1 MSSYR
6 IVSYALAALVGAGLW
21 GNGPF
26 GASRAVAG
34 IRHTSDVSAAAGDE
48 AWPSD
53 FALLDQSVHVDPVR
67 RVARFHLV
75 FTRPPDFLHSDEFDR
90 PDNSF
95 QFEINPTF
103 AGGPGELL
111 RDGVGDVQTVVRG
124 DELRYTGGKLLRIRT
139 TRGDPDP
146 DPAAGGWGEVRG
158 AVPIHLSRNE
168 LDFAAD
174 FDTLKE
180 DGDGRFA
187 YRVFTTQH
195 GETTSSL
202 EAIAVPVPPAV
213 WIGGSTLLMAIGAQF
228 WWRRRIRRQM
238 A

>member
-1 MSSYR
+1 MSLYR
-6 IVSYALAALVGAGLW
+6 RVVSYALALMAGAGLW
-21 GNGPF
+21 GVGPL
-26 GASRAVAG
+26 GASQAVAG
-34 IRHTSDVSAAAGDE
+34 IRDASVAANDD

-75 FTRPPDFLHSDEFDR
+75 FTRPPDFLSTDEFDR
-90 PDNSF
+90 PANSF
-95 QFEINPTF
+95 QFEINPAFT
-103 AGGPGELL
+103 GGNRELL

-124 DELRYTGGKLLRIRT
+124 DELRFTGGKLLRIRT

-146 DPAAGGWGEVRG
+146 DPAAGGWGEMRG
-158 AVPIHLSRNE
+158 AVPIRLKQNQ

-180 DGDGRFA
+180 DGDGLFA

-195 GETTSSL
+195 GETTSSV
-202 EAIAVPVPPAV
+202 EAIAVPIPSAA
-213 WIGGSTLLMAIGAQF
+213 WIGGSTLLIAAGVQL
-228 WWRRRIRRQM
+228 WWRRRIRR
-238 A
+238 AG